1 MVVAVLL
8 HHVHLL
14 VPDVPAA
21 EGEYAGS
28 GFAELAGWRLEP
40 AI

>member
-1 MVVAVLL
+1 MVVAALL

-28 GFAELAGWRLEP
+28 ELAGWRFEP